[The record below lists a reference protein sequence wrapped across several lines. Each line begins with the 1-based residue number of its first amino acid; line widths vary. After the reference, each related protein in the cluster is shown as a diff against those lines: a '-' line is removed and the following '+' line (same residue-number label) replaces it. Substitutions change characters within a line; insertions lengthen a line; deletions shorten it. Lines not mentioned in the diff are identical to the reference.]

1 MPDKKISEMTSMTSS
16 QIANN
21 DSIVI
26 ADVSENHTKRA
37 EISELT
43 TFFGISPEGQRDT
56 VGQLFTTG
64 THSGV
69 TVTYDDPNDKINIV
83 VNGNVTDA
91 ELGHLN
97 GVTSD
102 IQTQFGTKSNIAS
115 PTFTGTA
122 SAPTPSANDNSTKI
136 ATTGYV
142 QGELTAYAS
151 DTATF
156 TNKSGAN
163 SQWTNDSGY
172 VTPSSTS
179 TFTNKSGSISQWTNN
194 TGYITGTSTETLNNK
209 TISGSNNTISNVPYS
224 AISGFVDEDISSVS
238 GSHDTVASAKATKTY
253 VDAQIT
259 GINELSEATDSDITN
274 PSAGQVLV
282 HDGSNSFDNKTVS
295 VALTGAVTGTANMS
309 STGAVSVATTIP
321 NNTFTINGQSVALG
335 GSATIPSVLQS
346 GGTFIG
352 EVHLNDN
359 VKLSLGGASGSGDL
373 QIYHNATDNY
383 IYSNN
388 KTLRVQGNGSPIK
401 ISPVNAELSAEFKA
415 NAEVDLYYNNVKKI
429 STSSVGGNINGDLT
443 VTGTVDGRDVATD
456 GTKLDGISAGA
467 EVNVQADYNATSGD
481 AQILNKPSLSTVA
494 TSGSYN
500 DLSNKPTIPT
510 NNNQLTNGANYLS
523 KSGGAMTGDL
533 QLSAND
539 ILVNDGGYAYF
550 GNSNDLKIG
559 HDGSNS
565 LIQDYGT
572 GDLYIDSDN
581 IHFFRTAGGA
591 IKAKFIKNGAVELYY
606 SGGKKFESNAN
617 GCQIFGTV
625 SATTLTGNIQGNS
638 LSSAQVTNALGFT
651 PPSSDTNTTY
661 SAGTGMSLSG
671 TTFNCNIDS
680 PSEVGLQH
688 LSNGGRNLSG
698 DFTATGNCTAYSDE
712 RLKDNIQ
719 TIDNALDKVSQMRGV
734 TFTKDDAKGSGVIA
748 QEIEKIAPELVLDG
762 EYKSV
767 AYGNTVGYLIEA
779 IKELK
784 NEVEVLK
791 TKLCECKD

>member
-1 MPDKKISEMTSMTSS
+1 MADKKISEMTAMISS
-16 QIANN
+16 DIANN

-83 VNGNVTDA
+83 LNGNVTDA

-102 IQTQFGTKSNIAS
+102 IQTQFGTKANLAS
-115 PTFTGTA
+115 PTFTGTV
-122 SAPTPSANDNSTKI
+122 SAPSPSADDNSTKI

-172 VTPSSTS
+172 ITPSSTS
-179 TFTNKSGSISQWTNN
+179 TLTNKSGSISQWTNN
-194 TGYITGTSTETLNNK
+194 SGYITPTSTETLNNK
-209 TISGSNNTISNVPYS
+209 TISGSNNTISNLPYS

-259 GINELSEATDSDITN
+259 GINELSEATDSDITS
-274 PSAGQVLV
+274 PSAGQILV
-282 HDGSNSFDNKTVS
+282 HDGSDSFDNETVS
-295 VALTGAVTGTANMS
+295 ITLSGDVTGTANMDS
-309 STGAVSVATTIP
+309 SGDVAITTNIP
-321 NNTFTINGQSVALG
+321 NDTVTINGQAVALG
-335 GSATIPSVLQS
+335 GSATIPSLLNS

-373 QIYHNATDNY
+373 EIFHDTADSVIKDNGTGALEIRATDFRLNNSANTKNMIKAFDGGDVELYHN
-383 IYSNN
+383 SN
-388 KTLRVQGNGSPIK
+388 LRMNTS
-401 ISPVNAELSAEFKA
+401 NAG
-415 NAEVDLYYNNVKKI
+415 I
-429 STSSVGGNINGDLT
+429 T
-443 VTGTVDGRDVATD
+443 VTGAITVSSTVDGRDVATD

-481 AQILNKPSLSTVA
+481 AQILNKPSLATVA
-494 TSGSYN
+494 TSGSYA

-510 NNNQLTNGANYLS
+510 NNNQLSNGNGYITSFTNTTYSAGTGLSLSGTTFNNTITNNNQLTNGN
-523 KSGGAMTGDL
+523 
-533 QLSAND
+533 
-539 ILVNDGGYAYF
+539 GYITSF
-550 GNSNDLKIG
+550 
-559 HDGSNS
+559 
-565 LIQDYGT
+565 
-572 GDLYIDSDN
+572 
-581 IHFFRTAGGA
+581 
-591 IKAKFIKNGAVELYY
+591 
-606 SGGKKFESNAN
+606 
-617 GCQIFGTV
+617 
-625 SATTLTGNIQGNS
+625 
-638 LSSAQVTNALGFT
+638 
-651 PPSSDTNTTY
+651 TNTTY

-680 PSEVGLQH
+680 PSEVGL
-688 LSNGGRNLSG
+688 GNLSSSG
-698 DFTATGNCTAYSDE
+698 NSLSGSFTASGNITAFSSRKLKSDI
-712 RLKDNIQ
+712 K

-734 TFTKDDAKGSGVIA
+734 TFYKDGELSSGVIA
-748 QEIEKIAPELVLDG
+748 EEFEQVAPELVLDG

-784 NEVEVLK
+784 NKIEELK
-791 TKLCECKD
+791 SKKNCECK

>member
-1 MPDKKISEMTSMTSS
+1 MADKKISEMTAMISS
-16 QIANN
+16 DIANN

-83 VNGNVTDA
+83 LNGNVTDA

-102 IQTQFGTKSNIAS
+102 IQTQFGTKANLAS
-115 PTFTGTA
+115 PTFTGTV
-122 SAPTPSANDNSTKI
+122 SAPSPSADDNSTKI

-172 VTPSSTS
+172 ITPSSTS
-179 TFTNKSGSISQWTNN
+179 TLTNKSGSISQWTNN
-194 TGYITGTSTETLNNK
+194 SGYITPTSTETLNNK
-209 TISGSNNTISNVPYS
+209 TISGSNNTISNLPYS

-259 GINELSEATDSDITN
+259 GINELSEATDSDITS
-274 PSAGQVLV
+274 PSAGQILV
-282 HDGSNSFDNKTVS
+282 HDGSDSFDNETVS
-295 VALTGAVTGTANMS
+295 ITLSGDVTGTANMDS
-309 STGAVSVATTIP
+309 SGDVAITTNIP
-321 NNTFTINGQSVALG
+321 NDTVTINGQAVALG
-335 GSATIPSVLQS
+335 GSATIPSLLNS

-373 QIYHNATDNY
+373 EIFHDTADSVIKDNGTGALEIRATDFRLNNSANTKNMIKAFDGGDVELYHN
-383 IYSNN
+383 SN
-388 KTLRVQGNGSPIK
+388 LRMNTS
-401 ISPVNAELSAEFKA
+401 NAG
-415 NAEVDLYYNNVKKI
+415 I
-429 STSSVGGNINGDLT
+429 T
-443 VTGTVDGRDVATD
+443 VTGAITVSSTVDGRDVATD

-481 AQILNKPSLSTVA
+481 AQILNKPSLATVA
-494 TSGSYN
+494 TSGSYA

-510 NNNQLTNGANYLS
+510 NNNQLSNGNGYITSFTNTTYSAGTGLSLSGTTFNNTITNNNQLTNGNGYITS
-523 KSGGAMTGDL
+523 FTNTTY
-533 QLSAND
+533 SA
-539 ILVNDGGYAYF
+539 
-550 GNSNDLKIG
+550 
-559 HDGSNS
+559 
-565 LIQDYGT
+565 GT
-572 GDLYIDSDN
+572 GL
-581 IHFFRTAGGA
+581 
-591 IKAKFIKNGAVELYY
+591 
-606 SGGKKFESNAN
+606 
-617 GCQIFGTV
+617 
-625 SATTLTGNIQGNS
+625 S
-638 LSSAQVTNALGFT
+638 LSGTTFNNTITNNNQLTNGNGYITSF
-651 PPSSDTNTTY
+651 TNTTY

-680 PSEVGLQH
+680 PSEVGL
-688 LSNGGRNLSG
+688 GNLSSSG
-698 DFTATGNCTAYSDE
+698 NSLSGSFTASGNITAFSSRKLKSDI
-712 RLKDNIQ
+712 K

-734 TFTKDDAKGSGVIA
+734 TFYKDGELSSGVIA
-748 QEIEKIAPELVLDG
+748 EEFEQVAPELVLDG

-784 NEVEVLK
+784 NKIEELK
-791 TKLCECKD
+791 SKKNCECK

>member
-1 MPDKKISEMTSMTSS
+1 MADKKISEMTAMISS
-16 QIANN
+16 DIANN

-83 VNGNVTDA
+83 LNGNVTDA

-102 IQTQFGTKSNIAS
+102 IQTQFGTKANLAS
-115 PTFTGTA
+115 PTFTGTV
-122 SAPTPSANDNSTKI
+122 SAPSPSADDNSTKI

-172 VTPSSTS
+172 ITPSSTS
-179 TFTNKSGSISQWTNN
+179 TLTNKSGSISQWTNN
-194 TGYITGTSTETLNNK
+194 SGYITPTSTETLNNK

-259 GINELSEATDSDITN
+259 GINELSEATDSDITS
-274 PSAGQVLV
+274 PSAGQILV
-282 HDGSNSFDNKTVS
+282 HDGSDSFDNETVS
-295 VALTGAVTGTANMS
+295 ITLSGDVTGTANMDS
-309 STGAVSVATTIP
+309 SGDVAITTNIP
-321 NNTFTINGQSVALG
+321 NDTVTINGQAVALG
-335 GSATIPSVLQS
+335 GSATIPSLLNS

-373 QIYHNATDNY
+373 EIFHDTADSVIKDNGTGALEIRATDFRLNNSANTKNMIKAFDGGDVELYHN
-383 IYSNN
+383 SN
-388 KTLRVQGNGSPIK
+388 LRMNTS
-401 ISPVNAELSAEFKA
+401 NAG
-415 NAEVDLYYNNVKKI
+415 I
-429 STSSVGGNINGDLT
+429 T
-443 VTGTVDGRDVATD
+443 VTGAITVSSTVDGRDVATD

-481 AQILNKPSLSTVA
+481 AQILNKPSLATVA
-494 TSGSYN
+494 TSGSYA

-510 NNNQLTNGANYLS
+510 NNNQLSNGNGYITSFTNTTYSAGTGLSLSGTTFNNTITNNNQLTNGN
-523 KSGGAMTGDL
+523 
-533 QLSAND
+533 
-539 ILVNDGGYAYF
+539 GYITSF
-550 GNSNDLKIG
+550 
-559 HDGSNS
+559 
-565 LIQDYGT
+565 
-572 GDLYIDSDN
+572 
-581 IHFFRTAGGA
+581 
-591 IKAKFIKNGAVELYY
+591 
-606 SGGKKFESNAN
+606 
-617 GCQIFGTV
+617 
-625 SATTLTGNIQGNS
+625 
-638 LSSAQVTNALGFT
+638 
-651 PPSSDTNTTY
+651 TNTTY

-680 PSEVGLQH
+680 PSEVGL
-688 LSNGGRNLSG
+688 GNLSSSG
-698 DFTATGNCTAYSDE
+698 NSLSGSFTASGNITAFSSRKLKSDI
-712 RLKDNIQ
+712 K

-734 TFTKDDAKGSGVIA
+734 TFYKDGELSSGVIA
-748 QEIEKIAPELVLDG
+748 EEFEQVAPELVLDG

-784 NEVEVLK
+784 NKIEELK
-791 TKLCECKD
+791 SKKNCECK

>member
-1 MPDKKISEMTSMTSS
+1 MADKKISEMTAMVSS
-16 QIANN
+16 DIAND

-102 IQTQFGTKSNIAS
+102 IQTQFGTKANLAS
-115 PTFTGTA
+115 PTFTGTV

-172 VTPSSTS
+172 ITPSSTS
-179 TFTNKSGSISQWTNN
+179 TLTNKSGSISQWTNN
-194 TGYITGTSTETLNNK
+194 SGYITPTSTDTLNNK

-274 PSAGQVLV
+274 PSAGQILV

-295 VALTGAVTGTANMS
+295 VALTGDVTGTANMS

-321 NNTFTINGQSVALG
+321 NDTITINGQSVALG
-335 GSATIPSVLQS
+335 GSATIPSVLNS

-481 AQILNKPSLSTVA
+481 AQILNKPSLATVA
-494 TSGSYN
+494 TSGSYA

-510 NNNQLTNGANYLS
+510 NNNQLTNGAGYITSFTNTTYSAGTGLS
-523 KSGGAMTGDL
+523 LSGTTFNNTITNNN
-533 QLSAND
+533 QLS
-539 ILVNDGGYAYF
+539 
-550 GNSNDLKIG
+550 
-559 HDGSNS
+559 
-565 LIQDYGT
+565 
-572 GDLYIDSDN
+572 
-581 IHFFRTAGGA
+581 
-591 IKAKFIKNGAVELYY
+591 NGAGYIT
-606 SGGKKFESNAN
+606 SF
-617 GCQIFGTV
+617 
-625 SATTLTGNIQGNS
+625 
-638 LSSAQVTNALGFT
+638 
-651 PPSSDTNTTY
+651 TNTTY

-680 PSEVGLQH
+680 PSEVGLGQ

-698 DFTATGNCTAYSDE
+698 DFTATGNVTAYSDE
-712 RLKDNIQ
+712 RLKDNIE
-719 TIDNALDKVSQMRGV
+719 TIDNALEKVSQMRGV

-784 NEVEVLK
+784 NEVEGLK

>member
-1 MPDKKISEMTSMTSS
+1 MADKKISEMTAMVSS
-16 QIANN
+16 EIANN

-83 VNGNVTDA
+83 VNGSVTDA

-102 IQTQFGTKSNIAS
+102 IQTQFGTKANLAS
-115 PTFTGTA
+115 PTFTGTV
-122 SAPTPSANDNSTKI
+122 SAPTPSADDNSTKI

-172 VTPSSTS
+172 ITPSSTS
-179 TFTNKSGSISQWTNN
+179 TLTNKSGSISQWTNN
-194 TGYITGTSTETLNNK
+194 SGYITPTSTETLNNK
-209 TISGSNNTISNVPYS
+209 TISGSNNTISNLPYS

-274 PSAGQVLV
+274 PSAGQILV
-282 HDGSNSFDNKTVS
+282 HDGSDSFDNETVS
-295 VALTGAVTGTANMS
+295 ITLSGDVTGTANMDS
-309 STGAVSVATTIP
+309 SGDVSITTNIP
-321 NNTFTINGQSVALG
+321 NDTVTINGQTVALG
-335 GSATIPSVLQS
+335 GSATIPSVLNS

-359 VKLSLGGASGSGDL
+359 VPLTFGGALGSADL
-373 QIYHNATDNY
+373 SIYHNATDNY

-388 KTLRVQGNGSPIK
+388 KTLRVQGNGSSIK
-401 ISPVNAELSAEFKA
+401 LSPVNADLSAEFKPNGA
-415 NAEVDLYYNNVKKI
+415 VELYHNGTKKFE
-429 STSSVGGNINGDLT
+429 TSATGVT
-443 VTGTVDGRDVATD
+443 VTGTVNGRDISAD
-456 GTKLDGISAGA
+456 GTRLDTMQDGA
-467 EVNVQADYNATSGD
+467 EVNVQSDYNATSGD
-481 AQILNKPSLSTVA
+481 AQILNKPSLATVA
-494 TSGSYN
+494 TSGSYA

-510 NNNQLTNGANYLS
+510 DNNQLSNGSGYTTNTGTLTQIT
-523 KSGGAMTGDL
+523 SGGATTVSAGNGIGLNTG
-533 QLSAND
+533 SGT
-539 ILVNDGGYAYF
+539 ITM
-550 GNSNDLKIG
+550 S
-559 HDGSNS
+559 GS
-565 LIQDYGT
+565 
-572 GDLYIDSDN
+572 
-581 IHFFRTAGGA
+581 
-591 IKAKFIKNGAVELYY
+591 Y
-606 SGGKKFESNAN
+606 SGTF
-617 GCQIFGTV
+617 

-661 SAGTGMSLSG
+661 TGGTGITISG
-671 TTFNCNIDS
+671 TTINRDGMS
-680 PSEVGLQH
+680 AGDVGLSS
-688 LSNGGRNLSG
+688 LGSNGNTVSG
-698 DFTATGNCTAYSDE
+698 SFTASGNISAFSDE
-712 RLKDNIQ
+712 RLKDNIK

-734 TFTKDDAKGSGVIA
+734 TFIKDDAKGSGVIA

-784 NEVEVLK
+784 EEVEGLK
-791 TKLCECKD
+791 TKLCKCED

>member
-1 MPDKKISEMTSMTSS
+1 MADKKISEMTAITATD
-16 QIANN
+16 IANN
-21 DSIVI
+21 DSIII

-83 VNGNVTDA
+83 VNGSVTDA

-102 IQTQFGTKSNIAS
+102 IQTQFGTKANLAS
-115 PTFTGTA
+115 PTFTGTV
-122 SAPTPSANDNSTKI
+122 SAPSPSADDNSTKI

-172 VTPSSTS
+172 ITPSSTS
-179 TFTNKSGSISQWTNN
+179 TLTNKSGSISQWTNN
-194 TGYITGTSTETLNNK
+194 SGYITPTSTETLNNK
-209 TISGSNNTISNVPYS
+209 TISGSNNTISNLPYS

-274 PSAGQVLV
+274 PSAGQILV
-282 HDGSNSFDNKTVS
+282 HDGSDSFDNETVS
-295 VALTGAVTGTANMS
+295 ITLSGDVTGTANMDS
-309 STGAVSVATTIP
+309 SGDVSITTNIP
-321 NNTFTINGQSVALG
+321 NDTVTINGQAVALG
-335 GSATIPSVLQS
+335 GSATIPSVLNS

-359 VKLSLGGASGSGDL
+359 VNLSLGGASGSGDL
-373 QIYHNATDNY
+373 QIRHDATDNNSY
-383 IYSNN
+383 IDENGAGSLIVRANN
-388 KTLRVQGNGSPIK
+388 LLLKKYTGETYINCTADSDVK
-401 ISPVNAELSAEFKA
+401 
-415 NAEVDLYYNNVKKI
+415 LYYDNAVKFET
-429 STSSVGGNINGDLT
+429 TSSGTSTTGNIA
-443 VTGTVDGRDVATD
+443 VSGTVDGRDVATD

-481 AQILNKPSLSTVA
+481 AQILNKPSLATVA
-494 TSGSYN
+494 TSGSYA

-510 NNNQLTNGANYLS
+510 NNNQLSNGN
-523 KSGGAMTGDL
+523 
-533 QLSAND
+533 
-539 ILVNDGGYAYF
+539 GYITSF
-550 GNSNDLKIG
+550 
-559 HDGSNS
+559 
-565 LIQDYGT
+565 
-572 GDLYIDSDN
+572 
-581 IHFFRTAGGA
+581 
-591 IKAKFIKNGAVELYY
+591 
-606 SGGKKFESNAN
+606 
-617 GCQIFGTV
+617 
-625 SATTLTGNIQGNS
+625 
-638 LSSAQVTNALGFT
+638 
-651 PPSSDTNTTY
+651 TNTTY
-661 SAGTGMSLSG
+661 SAGTGLSLSG
-671 TTFNCNIDS
+671 TTFNNTITNNN
-680 PSEVGLQH
+680 Q
-688 LSNGGRNLSG
+688 LSNGSG
-698 DFTATGNCTAYSDE
+698 YTTNTGTLTQVTSGGATTVSAGNGIGLNNGSGTITMSGSYSGSFSATGNVIGDGFIHRVGGTDVGLVTSSGNNLYFQNQVNDGDILIRGKDGSSYITAVSFDMSDSGSAIFNSNVTAYSDE
-712 RLKDNIQ
+712 RLKTNIK

-734 TFTKDDAKGSGVIA
+734 TFDRDGVANSGVIA
-748 QEIEKIAPELVLDG
+748 QEFEKIAPELVKTADDEMG
-762 EYKSV
+762 TKSV

-784 NEVEVLK
+784 NEIEELK
-791 TKLCECKD
+791 TKKLCECK